1 MVMDRPENRC
11 RVAGLDLHMP
21 HPPFPAQLAI
31 MAKVVQAVRAPGNAL
46 LESPTGTGK
55 TLALL
60 TAALATQCYYRAQF
74 EAAKAVNSA
83 IAQVCAR
90 AKAEISHPEPSLSA
104 GAMSDKAPAS
114 IETKIEPKI
123 TSPGNCVPLIAPP
136 RIYFFSRTHS
146 QLSQVVREY
155 KKLTQYTQFDGSALQ
170 GPTRELLQEL
180 VSQVMAGPSGSG
192 ILDGLVASSL
202 PPTVDPASAL
212 LAVAQ
217 LASPRCLQPPVM
229 SLLAS
234 RSRTCVNSDVLSG
247 DTKGQAPKDT
257 KRRRK
262 SGSGAALPAAAA
274 ARTAMTSGR
283 AVDDGCS
290 ALLAT
295 RSCRYSLGSE
305 RLSENLPFVWDI
317 ALSTSLGRQLGGCPY
332 FASRSLHEKA
342 DIVFAPYTY
351 AFDPV
356 LREAMSLELEGAV
369 IIIDEAHNVAEE
381 CRDAASMELSR
392 AELIVAV
399 SSFGDMMNQGSLE
412 HMHSAFHR
420 VLVGILRWCD
430 ERAAMKGWLP
440 GIGGH
445 EARSSVSQA
454 TSTPFRGGGAS
465 SEDPQWTGRQAV
477 DLFESWGLTRDTLAI
492 LHTYLTEVSAYRK
505 QQLQESVASVD
516 GTNACILSS
525 RALSTAERLL
535 VCSSFLLSAVD
546 GCSDAAAHYDLV
558 LQRSDPGESGSV
570 TLEYDDS
577 PASAT
582 ASVSTYKICLWCMTP
597 TLAFRDV
604 AKLARCVILT
614 SGTLSPLES
623 FALELGNQFPLQL
636 QAPHVV
642 DLKRQLWAGVVA
654 ESMWASSVELSSV
667 ESRGASIAHAPL
679 TFPWTVNP
687 SQQKI
692 LRVELNGTFAHATQ
706 LQYLEG
712 VGTAILT
719 IAAATPN
726 GVLCFFPSFAMLSR
740 CIEHWKRAKL
750 EAAPTEDLVGWTPPI
765 FSSAQP
771 ETFRSRRSPWGK
783 TDYGGEARTCSDG
796 DGKPGTLWN
805 ALWRVKRIFY
815 ESSSRSAGAEDFSQL
830 LSTFQLVVD
839 ATRSHNSA
847 PLNHPTSSS
856 DTCSSTAAEAVA
868 VSASA
873 NGAGDTAAEPEET
886 RSTVVA
892 AREDSKNALTAT
904 VVVF

>member
-1 MVMDRPENRC
+1 
-11 RVAGLDLHMP
+11 
-21 HPPFPAQLAI
+21 
-31 MAKVVQAVRAPGNAL
+31 L
-46 LESPTGTGK
+46 LKSVGTVTGTFPCS
-55 TLALL
+55 TL
-60 TAALATQCYYRAQF
+60 
-74 EAAKAVNSA
+74 
-83 IAQVCAR
+83 
-90 AKAEISHPEPSLSA
+90 
-104 GAMSDKAPAS
+104 
-114 IETKIEPKI
+114 
-123 TSPGNCVPLIAPP
+123 
-136 RIYFFSRTHS
+136 YFIQRGSR
-146 QLSQVVREY
+146 
-155 KKLTQYTQFDGSALQ
+155 
-170 GPTRELLQEL
+170 
-180 VSQVMAGPSGSG
+180 
-192 ILDGLVASSL
+192 
-202 PPTVDPASAL
+202 
-212 LAVAQ
+212 
-217 LASPRCLQPPVM
+217 
-229 SLLAS
+229 
-234 RSRTCVNSDVLSG
+234 NDV
-247 DTKGQAPKDT
+247 
-257 KRRRK
+257 
-262 SGSGAALPAAAA
+262 
-274 ARTAMTSGR
+274 
-283 AVDDGCS
+283 
-290 ALLAT
+290 
-295 RSCRYSLGSE
+295 Y
-305 RLSENLPFVWDI
+305 I
-317 ALSTSLGRQLGGCPY
+317 
-332 FASRSLHEKA
+332 
-342 DIVFAPYTY
+342 
-351 AFDPV
+351 
-356 LREAMSLELEGAV
+356 
-369 IIIDEAHNVAEE
+369 
-381 CRDAASMELSR
+381 RDAASMELSR

-412 HMHSAFHR
+412 HVGLNVLAASGSQVGGHENKTFLLCFATQMHSAFHR

-892 AREDSKNALTAT
+892 AREDSKNALAPLAVRKVDSLCNP
-904 VVVF
+904 VVADAAADSKCTGAILFAVCRGKASEGIDFSDSYCRSVLIVGIPYPALLDHSVRLKREYQDNLRRKVAANAVGAAQVPLPLSGGAWYSQQAFRALNQAIGVRALFFQ